1 MLASTF
7 QYLLPES
14 KSRRPEG
21 LICNGVLSCFTHELN
36 PWEIRQKNFIRKFLI
51 LGKICNVLLS
61 HFKEKKCTS
70 LRKLPLG
77 FWKFSLAFS
86 FIDQKPW
93 N

>member
-7 QYLLPES
+7 QYLLPQS

-61 HFKEKKCTS
+61 HFKKKNAH
-70 LRKLPLG
+70 L
-77 FWKFSLAFS
+77 
-86 FIDQKPW
+86 
-93 N
+93 